1 MLLELR
7 VENYAIIDHAVVE
20 FAAGLNLLTGET
32 GAGKSILIDALS
44 LLLGARASTD
54 LLRHGSDKAAV
65 SALFSVESAGVA
77 KLLDEAGIEAES
89 SELIL
94 RREILGTGK
103 ARVFVNNQPATVSLL
118 KQLAPHVGWVHAQN
132 ESLAAFDSAEKR
144 MLLDECAA
152 LDAKP
157 LGTLFQ
163 RQREIRQQI
172 AELERGEQDKLRLL
186 DMWSFQKKEI
196 EGANLQAGEDVKLEA
211 EKRILANA
219 ERLYS
224 AAMTA
229 HEVLYEAEGSAAASI
244 RAAERQVEELAR
256 YDEKFRETAA
266 SLNSARIAVE
276 DAGAS
281 LRDYAQAIDAS
292 PQRLA
297 QVEERLALLERL
309 KRKYGATIDD
319 VIAFG
324 ADVARKIN
332 EVENRDEI
340 LATLRRQLGSAERE
354 YLQAAR
360 ELSGQRRSGAKEME
374 RAAEAEVNELAMKAR
389 FQVEVTSS
397 EKVEHWSANGIDS
410 IEFLVATNAGE
421 PMQPLEQIAS
431 GGELSRVMLAL
442 KLVTQTGAK
451 KAGGSGKSTRQP
463 VTQPETRML
472 VFDEID
478 TGIGGRAAEA
488 VGRKLKALARGHQVL
503 CITHL
508 PQIASFADHHLLIEK
523 RQVGGRTKTLVQK
536 LEPQERRNELA
547 RMMSGTQ
554 VTETSIQHA
563 DEMLKANA

>member
-1 MLLELR
+1 VLLELR

-65 SALFSVESAGVA
+65 SALFSTESAEVGRV
-77 KLLDEAGIEAES
+77 LEQAGIEVES
-89 SELIL
+89 SQLIL
-94 RREILGTGK
+94 RREILANGK

-118 KQLAPHVGWVHAQN
+118 KQLAPYVGWIHAQN
-132 ESLAAFDSAEKR
+132 ESLAAFDAAEKR
-144 MLLDECAA
+144 TLLDDFAA
-152 LDAKP
+152 LGVKP
-157 LGTLFQ
+157 LGELFQ
-163 RQREIRQQI
+163 HQRQIRQQLG
-172 AELERGEQDKLRLL
+172 ELEHGEQDKLRLL
-186 DMWSFQKKEI
+186 DMWCFQRKEI
-196 EGANLQAGEDVKLEA
+196 EGANLEAGEDIKLEA
-211 EKRILANA
+211 EKRMLSNA
-219 ERLYS
+219 EKLYS

-229 HEVLYEAEGSAAASI
+229 HEVLYEAESSAAASI
-244 RAAERQVEELAR
+244 RTAERQVEELAR

-276 DAGAS
+276 DAGTN

-297 QVEERLALLERL
+297 QVEDRLALLDRL
-309 KRKYGATIDD
+309 KRKYGATVDD
-319 VIAFG
+319 VMAYG
-324 ADVARKIN
+324 VDVARKLT
-332 EVENRDEI
+332 EVENRDEV
-340 LATLRRQLGSAERE
+340 LVDLRRQLGSAEQK
-354 YLQAAR
+354 YLHAAR
-360 ELSGQRRSGAKEME
+360 ELSGQRRLAAKEIE
-374 RAAEAEVNELAMKAR
+374 RAVEAEVNELAMKAR

-397 EKVEHWSANGIDS
+397 EAIEHWSANGIDS
-410 IEFLVATNAGE
+410 VEFLVATNAGE

-451 KAGGSGKSTRQP
+451 KAGGNRSK
-463 VTQPETRML
+463 TQAAGQSETRML

-523 RQVGGRTKTLVQK
+523 RQVGGRTKTLVRQ
-536 LEPQERRNELA
+536 LEPQERRQELA
-547 RMMSGTQ
+547 RMMSGTK
-554 VTETSIQHA
+554 VTESSIQHA